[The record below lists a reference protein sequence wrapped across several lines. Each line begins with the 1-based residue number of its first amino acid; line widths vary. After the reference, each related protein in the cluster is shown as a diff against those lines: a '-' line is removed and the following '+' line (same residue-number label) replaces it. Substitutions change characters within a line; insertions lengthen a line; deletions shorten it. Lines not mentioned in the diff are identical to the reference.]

1 MKFGITQSFSCSY
14 LPEQQEQLLVFAGQA
29 QNLPWRYGQLI
40 QLGFRRS
47 GEQVY
52 RPHCPSCQAC
62 QSVRIPVDAFRA
74 SRSQRRLRNRNSSYR
89 CLLNTTVRDAYYP
102 LYERYIN
109 ERHKDGAM
117 YPPSRS
123 QFDNFIQCDWKPPVF
138 LEAWDADTLI
148 AVAVTD
154 MVDIGDEHHALSALY
169 TFFDPDYESSSIGTW
184 MILKQIDTARDLQR
198 DYVYLG
204 YQVDGCQKMAYKQ
217 KFQPYETFINN
228 KWQRFDKKTADN
240 LYTPPDIG

>member
-14 LPEQQEQLLVFAGQA
+14 LPDQQEQLLVFAGVTDH
-29 QNLPWRYGQLI
+29 LPSRYGQLI

-62 QSVRIPVDAFRA
+62 QSVRIPVDGFAL
-74 SRSQRRLRNRNSSYR
+74 SRSQKRLCKRNHGYR
-89 CLLNTTVRDAYYP
+89 SEIRTTLRESYYP
-102 LYERYIN
+102 LYERYIR

-123 QFDNFIQCDWKPPVF
+123 QFDNFIHCQWQPPVF
-138 LEAWDADTLI
+138 VEAWHEDKLI

-154 MVDIGDEHHALSALY
+154 MIDIGEEKHALSALY
-169 TFFDPDYESSSIGTW
+169 TFFDPDYEADSIGTW
-184 MILKQIDTARDLQR
+184 MILQQIEKARELNR
-198 DYVYLG
+198 DFLYLG

-217 KFQPYETFINN
+217 KFRPYETFINN
-228 KWQRFDKKTADN
+228 KWQRFDKKTAAN

>member
-14 LPEQQEQLLVFAGQA
+14 LPDEQEQLLVFAGQTEH
-29 QNLPWRYGQLI
+29 LPWRYGQLI

-62 QSVRIPVDAFRA
+62 QSVRVPVREFRY
-74 SRSQRRLRNRNSSYR
+74 SRSQKRLHNRNKHFSR
-89 CLLNTTVRDAYYP
+89 LLNTQIRDSYYP

-109 ERHKDGAM
+109 ARHKDGAM

-123 QFDNFIQCDWKPPVF
+123 QFDNFIHCQWKPPLF
-138 LEAWDADTLI
+138 LEAWHDDKLI

-154 MVDIGDEHHALSALY
+154 SIDIGEEQHALSALY
-169 TFFDPDYESSSIGTW
+169 TFFDPDYEAHSIGTW
-184 MILKQIDTARDLQR
+184 MILSQVETARELKR
-198 DYVYLG
+198 DYLYLG

-217 KFQPYETFINN
+217 KFQPFESFINN
-228 KWQRFDKKTADN
+228 KWQRFDKKSAVN